1 MAVHGE
7 EGGAVAA
14 QVGDCAAHRLRDVVQ
29 LEVGKHLVAA
39 RGEPGEELEVALG
52 GEKLKAD
59 LVEAR
64 RVAQL
69 LDQRARLLGG
79 RHVERDD
86 ETLRA
91 GDGGHGFSLLEY
103 CRRVRAKS
111 DSATPQVSASKAN
124 AW

>member
-7 EGGAVAA
+7 ERGAVAA
-14 QVGDCAAHRLRDVVQ
+14 QVGDRAAHRLRNVVQ

-39 RGEPGEELEVALG
+39 RGEPAEELEVAFG
-52 GEKLKAD
+52 GEELQAD

-69 LDQRARLLGG
+69 LDQGTRFLGS

-86 ETLRA
+86 EALGARNGIHA
-91 GDGGHGFSLLEY
+91 FSLVEY
-103 CRRVRAKS
+103 CRRV
-111 DSATPQVSASKAN
+111 SARSAPSMPQVSASN
-124 AW
+124 A